1 MSFFS
6 ESDLPGIGKKVS
18 CTTHSKEKVVLV
30 IHNDGK
36 REFYIM
42 DKEGDP
48 QASVTLLDE
57 EARRLGGFLSGV
69 MFKPKSVEN
78 LELALEGIRIDWY
91 KLDKNSPVI
100 GKKLGGLGIRK
111 NTQVSIIAILKE
123 TEFIPNPSSD
133 YVFEA
138 GDTCVVIGK
147 PEKFK
152 DFLEIVRPAQG

>member
-6 ESDLPGIGKKVS
+6 ESDLPGIGKKIS
-18 CTTHSKEKVVLV
+18 CTTHSKEKVVLI
-30 IHNDGK
+30 IHHDGK

-42 DKEGDP
+42 DNDGDP

-78 LELALEGIRIDWY
+78 LEVALEGIRIDWF
-91 KLDKNSPVI
+91 KLDKESPII
-100 GKKLGGLGIRK
+100 GQRLASLELRKK
-111 NTQVSIIAILKE
+111 TQVSIIAILQDDI
-123 TEFIPNPSSD
+123 FIPNPSSD
-133 YVFEA
+133 YVFRE

-147 PEKFK
+147 PERFK
-152 DFLEIVRPAQG
+152 DFLALIRKN